1 LEPVEQRQTRSRNS
15 PAALRSNLEGL
26 ADELLLRLLLLLGL
40 PLGNPPAV
48 AVELC
53 CRQFVVKQADSSG
66 PTLPV
71 PRLIQPDPVPR
82 LP

>member
-15 PAALRSNLEGL
+15 PPALRGILEVL
-26 ADELLLRLLLLLGL
+26 AGELLLRLLLLLGL
-40 PLGNPPAV
+40 PLGNPPAM
-48 AVELC
+48 AWELC

-71 PRLIQPDPVPR
+71 RSLVQPDPKPQ